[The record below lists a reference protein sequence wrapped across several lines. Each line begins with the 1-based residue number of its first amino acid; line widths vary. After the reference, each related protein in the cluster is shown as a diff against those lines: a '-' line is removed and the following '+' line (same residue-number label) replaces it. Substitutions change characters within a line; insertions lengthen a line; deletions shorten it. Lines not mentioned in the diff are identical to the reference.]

1 MSIEE
6 LNDLPKPLFLNEMKI
21 CCASS
26 RWVED
31 MYSLR
36 PFSGMN
42 DLMDKADK
50 AWQSTGEE
58 DWLEAFSHHPKIG
71 DLESLEKKFK
81 STKELAGL
89 EQSSV
94 KTATSDTLQALAD
107 GNEEYEKKFGYIFIV
122 CATGK
127 SAEEMLNILN
137 QRIVN
142 SREDELRIAAKE
154 QHKITKL
161 RLQKIIS

>member
-6 LNDLPKPLFLNEMKI
+6 LNNLPKPVFLNEMKI

-26 RWVED
+26 RWMNE

-36 PFSGMN
+36 PFSGMK
-42 DLMDKADK
+42 DLMEKADK
-50 AWQSTGEE
+50 AWQSAGEE

-71 DLESLEKKFK
+71 DLESLEKKFN

-107 GNEEYEKKFGYIFIV
+107 GNKEYEKKFGFIFIV

-127 SAEEMLNILN
+127 SADEMLQLLN
-137 QRIVN
+137 NRIVN
-142 SREDELRIAAKE
+142 NRAEEIRTAAAE
-154 QHKITKL
+154 QHKITIL
-161 RLQKIIS
+161 RLKKIIS